1 MFSSLEWAIAARYL
15 RSRREGF
22 ISLIAWLS
30 VIGIA
35 LGVATL
41 IIVMSVM
48 NGFRSELLDRILG
61 INGHI
66 TVSSVAG
73 PISNYDAL
81 TEEILSLSSVKSATP
96 IIEGQV
102 MVIAN
107 TKVRGAMVRG
117 IRSID
122 LQKNQLIL
130 DNIISESIN
139 GELTEGGVVIGSR
152 LAAALGLNT
161 GDILTIIAPEITS
174 TPFGTAPRLKSW
186 KVAAIFEIGMYE
198 YDIGMIYAPLEGL
211 QTLFRVPG
219 AVAAIELMVE
229 NPESPDSVT
238 KMILPLGEDL
248 ITSDWRD
255 SNVQFFQA
263 LEVERNVM
271 FLILTLIILVAAL
284 NVVSGLIMLVKNKRS
299 DIAILRTIGATR
311 GFILRT
317 FFIAGASVGVVGS
330 ISGLILGLGFAVNIE
345 SIRKLV
351 QSIFGTELFSP
362 EIYFLS
368 TLPVS
373 VNPLEVATVMFM
385 SLFLSFVATL
395 YPSWRAART
404 DPVEVLRSE

>member
-73 PISNYDAL
+73 PISNYDTL

-152 LAAALGLNT
+152 LAAALGLNA